1 MRDASSLVAS
11 LELAVRAPA
20 TINQSHGWIN
30 NNYSVKQARG
40 NKSKLTSKLRN
51 ALAFC
56 ISPHS
61 RNISAPRNGAKK
73 ASFDSFF
80 LHSSGRESL
89 VYFTSILSFF
99 SFFFK
104 EIFDLIVFVVPF
116 FLLPSLSPTSLSLS
130 LSIYL
135 SFSSI
140 ISFFF
145 FFLLFFWRHEFIF
158 GRPRIFALISSLL
171 FPFLAA
177 DAMWANFLCL
187 LPYQFQNRLH
197 ISLSLSFSL
206 FLSSSCLFG
215 FSSFIFTIIRCWCFP
230 VFSKESSL
238 VLEDCYWRLCSYLI
252 DSSSKLAPGGGIK
265 RKRWG
270 GSKWKHGRNCSTQS
284 GSGVRVFVLLSK
296 RSAGFE
302 SQGMGPYLENWS
314 VDVISATLLLSFI
327 NIMTGARSSNKRT
340 DILTWIT
347 ARRSGDWF
355 QRCVK
360 TSPRFSW
367 QSRRCF
373 ITPRRLISP
382 LHTSGPSSS
391 WLHAISPWRTNIQA
405 YFALF
410 KPGGNCSKILCRL
423 TFH

>member
-1 MRDASSLVAS
+1 MWDASSLVAS

-116 FLLPSLSPTSLSLS
+116 FLLPSLSPPSLSLS

-140 ISFFF
+140 ISFSFF
-145 FFLLFFWRHEFIF
+145 FALSLETWIYIWPAKNIRPYLVAIISVSGGGCNVGQFFMFTSLSVSKSFTYFSLSFFLSVSFFLLSLWLFFLHFYDH
-158 GRPRIFALISSLL
+158 SLL
-171 FPFLAA
+171 MFSRLFKRELVGSGRLLLAT
-177 DAMWANFLCL
+177 MFISHRF
-187 LPYQFQNRLH
+187 QFQIGSWRRNQ
-197 ISLSLSFSL
+197 
-206 FLSSSCLFG
+206 
-215 FSSFIFTIIRCWCFP
+215 
-230 VFSKESSL
+230 KE
-238 VLEDCYWRLCSYLI
+238 EM
-252 DSSSKLAPGGGIK
+252 
-265 RKRWG
+265 RW
-270 GSKWKHGRNCSTQS
+270 KQMKT
-284 GSGVRVFVLLSK
+284 
-296 RSAGFE
+296 
-302 SQGMGPYLENWS
+302 
-314 VDVISATLLLSFI
+314 
-327 NIMTGARSSNKRT
+327 RT
-340 DILTWIT
+340 EL
-347 ARRSGDWF
+347 
-355 QRCVK
+355 
-360 TSPRFSW
+360 
-367 QSRRCF
+367 
-373 ITPRRLISP
+373 
-382 LHTSGPSSS
+382 
-391 WLHAISPWRTNIQA
+391 
-405 YFALF
+405 
-410 KPGGNCSKILCRL
+410 
-423 TFH
+423 

>member
-1 MRDASSLVAS
+1 MWDASSLVAS

-30 NNYSVKQARG
+30 NNYSVKQTRG

-145 FFLLFFWRHEFIF
+145 FCFIF
-158 GRPRIFALISSLL
+158 GDMNLYLAGQEYSPLSRRYYFRFWRRMQCGPIFYVYFLIS
-171 FPFLAA
+171 FKIVYIFL
-177 DAMWANFLCL
+177 
-187 LPYQFQNRLH
+187 
-197 ISLSLSFSL
+197 SL
-206 FLSSSCLFG
+206 FLSLCFFLPLVSLAFLPSFLRSFVVDVFPSFQKRARWFWKIVIGDYVHISSIPVPNWLLAEESKGRDEVEANENTDGTVVHNPAPGFG
-215 FSSFIFTIIRCWCFP
+215 FSSCCQSDPP
-230 VFSKESSL
+230 VSNRRE
-238 VLEDCYWRLCSYLI
+238 
-252 DSSSKLAPGGGIK
+252 
-265 RKRWG
+265 WG
-270 GSKWKHGRNCSTQS
+270 R
-284 GSGVRVFVLLSK
+284 
-296 RSAGFE
+296 
-302 SQGMGPYLENWS
+302 
-314 VDVISATLLLSFI
+314 I
-327 NIMTGARSSNKRT
+327 
-340 DILTWIT
+340 
-347 ARRSGDWF
+347 
-355 QRCVK
+355 
-360 TSPRFSW
+360 
-367 QSRRCF
+367 
-373 ITPRRLISP
+373 
-382 LHTSGPSSS
+382 
-391 WLHAISPWRTNIQA
+391 
-405 YFALF
+405 
-410 KPGGNCSKILCRL
+410 
-423 TFH
+423 